1 MSCWRSRAVGAL
13 VGLVVVAAC
22 DDGTGPDR
30 RLVEIA
36 GAPAQ
41 VRQGDVVPLTATVR
55 GADGGVVEGGA
66 VVWSTIPASGG
77 LVTADGDVVAYG
89 AGTLSVVATSGTLAD
104 TVVLTVEPRGL
115 GGSFS
120 VVGNG
125 GVEPRATTDLWVHGD
140 VAYTGTLT
148 SPGGPGNAL
157 FVWNVSG
164 ADPVL
169 TDSVIVSAGTVNDVK
184 VRADG
189 AVAVL
194 SQEWGG
200 ASEAF
205 TILDLADPE
214 HPTVA
219 GVFKGAPGEQWRG
232 AHNLWIEGEYVY
244 AAIHA
249 GQALR
254 LWIVDITDRASPTR
268 VAEFYAGSSGLHD
281 VYVRDGLAFLS
292 HLDAGLVI
300 LDVGHGIAGGSPTSP
315 VEVSRLEDLGGSTH
329 NAWYWPETGYVFVGE
344 EDFQKPGWMHVV
356 DASDLRNPVEVA
368 SFRVAGDTPHNF
380 WLDEVRGI
388 LYMAWY
394 SQGLHAV
401 DVTGRLLG
409 ELDRQGRT
417 FASIRYDGPSSFP
430 CFGETGTCTWAPQ
443 LHDGFVYVSDVNSGL
458 WKLLPA
464 LVGDE

>member
-1 MSCWRSRAVGAL
+1 MSRWRSRAVGAL
-13 VGLVVVAAC
+13 VGLVVVAGC

-30 RLVEIA
+30 RSVEIA

-41 VRQGDVVPLTATVR
+41 VRQGDVVALTATVR
-55 GADGGVVEGGA
+55 GADGAVVEGGA
-66 VVWSTIPASGG
+66 VVWSTIPENGG
-77 LVTADGDVVAYG
+77 LVTAEGDLVAYG
-89 AGTLSVVATSGTLAD
+89 AGTLSVIATSGTLAD
-104 TVVLTVEPRGL
+104 TAVVTVQPRGL

-120 VVGNG
+120 IVGNG
-125 GVEPRATTDLWVHGD
+125 SVAPRTTTDLWVHGD

-148 SPGGPGNAL
+148 SPGGIPGNAL

-164 ADPVL
+164 SDPVL
-169 TDSVIVSAGTVNDVK
+169 TDSVIVSAATVNDVK

-194 SQEWGG
+194 SQERGD

-219 GVFKGAPGEQWRG
+219 GVFRAPPGEQWHG
-232 AHNLWIEGEYVY
+232 VHNLWIEGEYVY
-244 AAIHA
+244 AAIGA

-254 LWIVDITDRASPTR
+254 LWIVDIADRASPTR
-268 VAEFYAGSSGLHD
+268 VAEFYAGNSGLHD

-300 LDVGHGIAGGSPTSP
+300 LDVGNGIAGGSPTSP
-315 VEVSRLEDLGGSTH
+315 VEVSRLADLGGSTH

-344 EDFQKPGWMHVV
+344 EDFQKPGRMHVV
-356 DASDLRNPVEVA
+356 DVSDLRNPVEVA
-368 SFRVAGDTPHNF
+368 SFRVTGDTPHNF
-380 WLDEVRGI
+380 WLDEARGI

-394 SQGLHAV
+394 SQGLYAL

-409 ELDRQGRT
+409 DLDRQGRT
-417 FASIRYDGPSSFP
+417 FASSRYDGSSSFP
-430 CFGETGTCTWAPQ
+430 CFGQTGTCTWAPQ

-464 LVGDE
+464 LEGE